1 MRVVIAPDK
10 FKGSLT
16 AAEASQAM
24 RNGVLDADPSAEVV
38 VCPMADGGEGT
49 VEAVAGA
56 TGAEV
61 RTEEVSGPLP
71 GQRVAARWALIKPG
85 GLRGRGGGA
94 LPGGLTTAEP
104 TGVVE
109 MAQASGFSLVPAG
122 ESDPFVTTTLGTGE
136 LIAAAMDAG
145 CARVVVGVGG
155 SATVDG
161 GTGMARALGFRFI
174 DEAGGEVPL
183 GGGALTRV
191 RSIDASGRDPRLDR
205 VAVLVASDVDNP
217 LLGEQGAARVFG
229 PQKGATPAQV
239 EELERGLENLGEL
252 MRRQLGVEVSGTP
265 GAGAAGGLGAG
276 LVAFCGA
283 RVVSG
288 IELVSGLVGLKEKI
302 RGADLVL
309 TGEGSFDSQTARG
322 KAPAGVVA
330 AALDEGVP
338 AVIVAGRLAGPEV
351 EHLGQGA
358 AVFSVS
364 PGPMA
369 ELEAMSR
376 AAELL
381 RYGTARLM
389 RLLQLGVG
397 PREGVPG

>member
-16 AAEASQAM
+16 AAEAAQAM
-24 RNGVLDADPSAEVV
+24 RKGVLDAHPSAEIV
-38 VCPMADGGEGT
+38 VCTMADGGEGT
-49 VEAVAGA
+49 VEALAGA
-56 TGAEV
+56 TGAEM

-71 GQRVAARWALIKPG
+71 GQRVTARWALMRPG
-85 GLRGRGGGA
+85 GPQEKGGGA
-94 LPGGLTTAEP
+94 FPEDLSPAGP

-109 MAQASGFSLVPAG
+109 MAQASGFALVPAG
-122 ESDPFVTTTLGTGE
+122 ESDPFVTTTFGTGE
-136 LIAAAMDAG
+136 LITAALDAG
-145 CARVVVGVGG
+145 CIRLIVGVGG

-161 GTGMARALGFRFI
+161 GTGMASALGFRML
-174 DEAGGEVPL
+174 DEAGVEVPL
-183 GGGALTRV
+183 GGGALARI

-217 LLGEQGAARVFG
+217 LVGEQGAARVYG
-229 PQKGATPAQV
+229 PQKGATPGQV
-239 EELERGLENLGEL
+239 EELERGLDALGGL
-252 MRRQLGVEVSGTP
+252 MKRDLGADVSLIP

-283 RVVSG
+283 RIVSG
-288 IELVSGLVGLKEKI
+288 VELVSGLVGLKEKI

-322 KAPAGVVA
+322 KTPAGVVSVA
-330 AALDEGVP
+330 AGEGVP
-338 AVIVAGRLAGPEV
+338 AVIVAGRISGTEAP
-351 EHLGQGA
+351 QGYRA

-364 PGPMA
+364 PGPMT
-369 ELEAMSR
+369 EEEAMSR

-381 RYGTARLM
+381 RSGTARLV
-389 RLLQLGVG
+389 RLLDLGVAVDESARG
-397 PREGVPG
+397 